1 MTNAIEVVIRQGLS
15 EMKVTLGECSV
26 LCISRNFTDDGV
38 SVIVEEHDDT
48 DILELLEST
57 GDRITLE
64 DVTPSEDGVQ
74 TRREQRFE
82 DDMNADEPSPYDDTD
97 DTEEHGQE
105 PSHSDLSVVQLSA
118 HDMTS
123 IDTVIKETFEVN
135 ASDEAEDTIDET
147 LVSGEDDPEDEDVVK
162 AVQDPS
168 ALEGVEGLEDAE
180 QDTPAETAY
189 TSDEEDDEMNPDTIE
204 AESTQYYGPYT
215 D

>member
-15 EMKVTLGECSV
+15 EMKVMLGECSV
-26 LCISRNFTDDGV
+26 LRISRNFTDNGV

-48 DILELLEST
+48 DTLELQECT
-57 GDRITLE
+57 DDRITLE
-64 DVTPSEDGVQ
+64 DVTPSENGVQ
-74 TRREQRFE
+74 IRREQLFE
-82 DDMNADEPSPYDDTD
+82 DDMDADEPSPYDDTD

-105 PSHSDLSVVQLSA
+105 PSHSDLSVVQLNA
-118 HDMTS
+118 RDMTS
-123 IDTVIKETFEVN
+123 IDTVIKETFDVN
-135 ASDEAEDTIDET
+135 ASEEAEDTIDET
-147 LVSGEDDPEDEDVVK
+147 LVSGEDDPEDVVK
-162 AVQDPS
+162 AVKDPS